1 MYDEDIRLKAFE
13 ISKVAFQQKRKK
25 IRSSLNSIVSE
36 EQLIKLNLDAN
47 LRASDLSPEDY
58 LLIAKESK

>member
-1 MYDEDIRLKAFE
+1 MFDEDIRLKAFE

-58 LLIAKESK
+58 LLIAK